1 MKFTIRSMQ
10 DFRELIDTLRNKLVN
25 GKSAESFQKEGIQI
39 TFSEANNEKPDTATY
54 LNSQGQEI
62 IDFFVEIKNLFV
74 QNIIIN
80 FDTYIDSK
88 IAKML
93 EQLLLAGKVK
103 QVKFTANTRKDID
116 HLKYFK
122 ELEKL
127 TLAVEMDTNTN
138 LNELCETLKILVK
151 LEMLELNSSK
161 DIPFMEF
168 RHGFRNLL
176 SNNTSIKQLIH
187 TDYLLDQNIMHQ
199 LRLNNASVNLEE
211 TYNQYE
217 TTEDQASTAILVATK
232 YPDNRFLQAAME
244 DGQSAIK
251 AAYTKLTELL
261 NDLINLNITEANYY
275 LAKLS
280 EKNGDIELAYEL
292 LKNIPSYASS
302 YKKAS
307 CMQARLILV
316 NKQSILDDL
325 ISEKFKNQLLK
336 DFSAEIDNSIDPSAS
351 DFKSKIL
358 LLGIKYSMRSGEEE
372 ESRPFLSSFLQEFI
386 YNDINGSLANNIL
399 QNITTPTNL
408 ENFDDA
414 FGTILSLLYVLRAEA
429 IKSKHYPPEQ
439 KTVGTNTDA
448 TSLLLFSKSKHIDD
462 QPVSS
467 IASKKRSHSCHP

>member
-1 MKFTIRSMQ
+1 MKFTIRFMQ

-25 GKSAESFQKEGIQI
+25 GKSPESFQKEGIQI
-39 TFSEANNEKPDTATY
+39 TFSEANDEKPVTATY
-54 LNSQGQEI
+54 LNSHGPEI
-62 IDFFVEIKNLFV
+62 IDFFCEIKNLFV

-93 EQLLLAGKVK
+93 EQLLLASKVK
-103 QVKFTANTRKDID
+103 QVKFTANTRQDID

-138 LNELCETLKILVK
+138 LHELCETLKILVK

-161 DIPFMEF
+161 KDIPFMEYRRVF
-168 RHGFRNLL
+168 RDLL
-176 SNNTSIKQLIH
+176 RNNTSIKQLIN

-211 TYNQYE
+211 TYNQYA

-261 NDLINLNITEANYY
+261 NNLINLNITEANYY

-358 LLGIKYSMRSGEEE
+358 LLGIKYSMRSGE
-372 ESRPFLSSFLQEFI
+372 SDKLC
-386 YNDINGSLANNIL
+386 
-399 QNITTPTNL
+399 
-408 ENFDDA
+408 
-414 FGTILSLLYVLRAEA
+414 
-429 IKSKHYPPEQ
+429 K
-439 KTVGTNTDA
+439 
-448 TSLLLFSKSKHIDD
+448 
-462 QPVSS
+462 
-467 IASKKRSHSCHP
+467 

>member
-10 DFRELIDTLRNKLVN
+10 DFRELIDTLRNKLIN
-25 GKSAESFQKEGIQI
+25 GKSPESFQKEGMQI
-39 TFSEANNEKPDTATY
+39 TFSEANDEKPDTATY

-127 TLAVEMDTNTN
+127 TLAVEMDTNTS

-161 DIPFMEF
+161 NIPFVEY

-187 TDYLLDQNIMHQ
+187 TDLLDQNIMHQ

-261 NDLINLNITEANYY
+261 NNLINLNITEANYY

-316 NKQSILDDL
+316 NKQSILGDL

-399 QNITTPTNL
+399 QNIKTPTNL

-429 IKSKHYPPEQ
+429 IKSKNYLTEQ

-462 QPVSS
+462 KPVSS